1 MLRVL
6 RFIHVLAG
14 LVGSVLIVLLAATG
28 LLLNHRSFIGYS
40 SDTAFQLQKL
50 IFSLHTGAVGSH
62 SFIWL
67 TDLGAICMITLAITG
82 TWLWTTSIIQRK
94 GVQK

>member
-6 RFIHVLAG
+6 RFLHVLAG
-14 LVGSVLIVLLAATG
+14 VVGAVFILLLAATG
-28 LLLNHRSFIGYS
+28 LLLNHRSIIGYS
-40 SDTAFQLQKL
+40 SDRAFQLQKL
-50 IFSLHTGAVGSH
+50 IFSLHTGVVGST

-82 TWLWTTSIIQRK
+82 LWLWIKSIIQRK
-94 GVQK
+94 GV